1 MTKLSW
7 TQRLP
12 RASLLSLHLTAAAL
26 LGGCSPSNFDINDR
40 RFPAP
45 ALVEHK
51 PLQKPKVY
59 KASATR
65 QPLAPD
71 KSMPHPSPPADDAD
85 DASAT
90 TTSKSSAKAGS
101 IKAAETPKPTAEA
114 RTLVM
119 GRRTV
124 QDAPAAGSTPPVSQ
138 QPPHIGATIEQAEL
152 NLRIGNIK
160 VARAVLEPYA
170 IAKHPEALAELGKTY
185 DPIELEKFL
194 VPPGASDTT
203 KAIELYTEAA
213 RLGSL
218 VGKIRLE
225 RLKAAPVPVEKQR

>member
-1 MTKLSW
+1 MLFE
-7 TQRLP
+7 Q
-12 RASLLSLHLTAAAL
+12 
-26 LGGCSPSNFDINDR
+26 
-40 RFPAP
+40 
-45 ALVEHK
+45 
-51 PLQKPKVY
+51 
-59 KASATR
+59 
-65 QPLAPD
+65 
-71 KSMPHPSPPADDAD
+71 
-85 DASAT
+85 
-90 TTSKSSAKAGS
+90 
-101 IKAAETPKPTAEA
+101 
-114 RTLVM
+114 
-119 GRRTV
+119 
-124 QDAPAAGSTPPVSQ
+124 PVSQ